1 MSKSE
6 LKGTVWLWR
15 YTVSQTGPLRKSIR
29 RTKSVYGNA
38 RQRYGVNRPGR
49 TSPNVFKKSNKIN
62 LLDFEH
68 LVDIEGVTGSI
79 PVAPP
84 SSRVATLTNPVARL
98 RFMIGLS
105 ARASRQ
111 TLH

>member
-38 RQRYGVNRPGR
+38 RQRYGVNKRRR
-49 TSPNVFKKSNKIN
+49 TSSSVFRNSNN
-62 LLDFEH
+62 LNALDFKH

-79 PVAPP
+79 PVAPTIQ
-84 SSRVATLTNPVARL
+84 SSRTAETVADQKQAV
-98 RFMIGLS
+98 S
-105 ARASRQ
+105 AGILDAYF
-111 TLH
+111 